1 MKKFKIVFYL
11 LLVAFLSFL
20 TCYCIIAFCTLEL
33 DICKWHV
40 ALRIITALI
49 VTGAS
54 ISLTGYKYDED
65 CN

>member
-20 TCYCIIAFCTLEL
+20 TCYCIISFCTLEL
-33 DICKWHV
+33 DLREWHI
-40 ALRIITALI
+40 ALRVITALF
-49 VTGAS
+49 VTGLT